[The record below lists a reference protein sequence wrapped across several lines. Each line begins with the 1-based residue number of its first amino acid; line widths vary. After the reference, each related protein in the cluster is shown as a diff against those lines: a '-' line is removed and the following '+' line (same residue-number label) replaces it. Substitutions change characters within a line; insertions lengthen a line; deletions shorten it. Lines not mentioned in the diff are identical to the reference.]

1 MKAKKQ
7 IVKLTESD
15 FSKMVRESVRRTVLE
30 TLRMGKMNLNECGG
44 SSGGCGGGSSSRS
57 SGGCG
62 GGSRRSSGCGGG
74 SGIRGGCGYTGR
86 SRSTC

>member
-7 IVKLTESD
+7 IVRLTESD
-15 FSKMVRESVRRTVLE
+15 FSKIVRESVRRTILE
-30 TLRMGKMNLNECGG
+30 TIRMGRMALNE
-44 SSGGCGGGSSSRS
+44 CGGGSSSSGYGCGGGSR

-62 GGSRRSSGCGGG
+62 GGSRSS
-74 SGIRGGCGYTGR
+74 GGCGYTGR